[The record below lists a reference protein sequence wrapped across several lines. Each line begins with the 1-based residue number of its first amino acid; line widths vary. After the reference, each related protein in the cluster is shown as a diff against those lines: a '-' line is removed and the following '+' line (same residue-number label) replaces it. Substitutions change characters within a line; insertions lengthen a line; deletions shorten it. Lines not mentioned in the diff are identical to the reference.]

1 MDQRELIGK
10 LAEALDDANAGILS
24 TLDENGIVH
33 LRWLTPVL
41 MRGRKGLVYSLSSLD
56 SKKVEHIRS
65 NPNVTWIIQT
75 RAVDQV
81 ITLYGKVNILE
92 NPSIKTEVLE
102 TVGNKLTMFWKIN
115 GHLRDFVVMETV
127 IEKAEYY
134 LPMKGLSQTVDFNQ

>member
-1 MDQRELIGK
+1 MDQRELMGK

-24 TLDENGIVH
+24 TLDENGIAH
-33 LRWLTPVL
+33 LRWLTPAL
-41 MRGRKGLVYSLSSLD
+41 MRGRKGLVYSLTSLD
-56 SKKVEHIRS
+56 SKKIEHIRS

-115 GHLRDFVVMETV
+115 G
-127 IEKAEYY
+127 
-134 LPMKGLSQTVDFNQ
+134 

>member
-41 MRGRKGLVYSLSSLD
+41 MRGRKGIVYSLTSLD

-102 TVGNKLTMFWKIN
+102 NVGNKLTMFWKIN
-115 GHLRDFVVMETV
+115 DYLRDFVVMETV